1 MTTETRVSKK
11 NYSTHETGL
20 NTFMLHYSLH
30 ALTVQFAPHEC
41 EVGVGVN
48 RYNYLFS
55 HSRSQQVT
63 DTDLHLA
70 LI

>member
-41 EVGVGVN
+41 EVGVN